1 MEVAMQKFMPFLKA
15 LLAGCIGF
23 LAIIV
28 VLNLV
33 FGDTGG
39 AGRMMMPLLFG
50 LYAFVFIGRAN
61 WAQVKC
67 PSCATQQ
74 AFFRWPSSFRQL
86 MWGGWT
92 CTNCGTE
99 MDRKGTAID
108 RKA

>member
-1 MEVAMQKFMPFLKA
+1 MKLMPFFKA
-15 LLAGCIGF
+15 FLAGCIGF

-28 VLNLV
+28 VLNLA
-33 FGDTGG
+33 FGKVGG
-39 AGRMMMPLLFG
+39 AAQMMMPLLFG
-50 LYAFVFIGRAN
+50 LYAFAFIGRAN

-74 AFFRWPSSFRQL
+74 AFLRSPSSFRQL
-86 MWGGWT
+86 MWGGWN

-99 MDRKGTAID
+99 MDRHGKAID

>member
-1 MEVAMQKFMPFLKA
+1 MPKFVPFLKA
-15 LLAGCIGF
+15 LLAACIGF

-33 FGDTGG
+33 FGQTDG
-39 AGRMMMPLLFG
+39 ATRMMMPLLFG
-50 LYAFVFIGRAN
+50 IYAFVFMGRAN
-61 WAQVKC
+61 FAKVKC

-74 AFFRWPSSFRQL
+74 PFWRWPATFRQL

-99 MDRKGTAID
+99 MDRHGKAIE